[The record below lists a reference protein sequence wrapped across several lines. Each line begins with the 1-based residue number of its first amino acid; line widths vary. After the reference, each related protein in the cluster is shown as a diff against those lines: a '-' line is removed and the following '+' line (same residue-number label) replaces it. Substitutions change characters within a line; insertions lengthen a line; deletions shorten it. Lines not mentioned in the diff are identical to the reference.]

1 MKTGRPASIRLFAV
15 LFLAQAICSFIDGM
29 RHIDREALY
38 LGNRFAGLQFG
49 HDGMIV
55 LLSARL
61 SIALIPIALI
71 WFLRAKFAR
80 WLVTLIAIGGLASVP
95 AAIAIV
101 QSGGDISPLWLA
113 TTVLKPLA
121 VAFLFTRSAHRW
133 LARKDE
139 DVGIFA

>member
-1 MKTGRPASIRLFAV
+1 MRTRRPASIRLFAL
-15 LFLAQAICSFIDGM
+15 LFLAQAVCSFINGM
-29 RHIDREALY
+29 RHIDREAIY
-38 LGNRFAGLQFG
+38 LGSRISEIQFD

-55 LLSARL
+55 ILSARL

-80 WLVTLIAIGGLASVP
+80 WLVTLMALGGVVNVP
-95 AAIAIV
+95 EAIAIV

-113 TTVLKPLA
+113 ATVLKPLS

-133 LARKDE
+133 FARKDE